1 MTDTVTN
8 SRTPPRP
15 PPGVERP
22 ARGAGAAGFERIYR
36 AQFATVTAFFA
47 RRTAEPQT
55 VADLTADT
63 FVQAITSFATFD
75 PAKGT
80 DRAWLLGIARRVFAR
95 HCDAHSRRQE
105 GARQLAGLRPL
116 DQDQIED
123 LVERIDAEGA
133 GRALRA
139 GLAAL
144 PESDRDLIELVDL
157 AGLRPKEAA
166 AVLGLTPGATR
177 IRLLRARRKLKD
189 WTRKDV

>member
-1 MTDTVTN
+1 MDVTDIVTTA
-8 SRTPPRP
+8 RTPPRP
-15 PPGVERP
+15 PPDR
-22 ARGAGAAGFERIYR
+22 RGAAAAGFERIYR

-47 RRTAEPQT
+47 RRTADPQT

-105 GARQLAGLRPL
+105 GVRQLAGLRPL
-116 DQDQIED
+116 GQDHIEE
-123 LVERIDAEGA
+123 LVERIDAEA
-133 GRALRA
+133 TGRALRA

-166 AVLGLTPGATR
+166 AVLGLSPGATR

-189 WTRKDV
+189 WTGKNA